1 MGRLFLFIIIAIIA
15 GIIAVVKSS
24 VGRAIRN
31 EELKNTSFKGESKK
45 VMDKTAKG
53 ISWMEEQWEASKKD
67 AEAESK
73 KTTHN
78 D

>member
-1 MGRLFLFIIIAIIA
+1 MGRLFLFVIIAIIA
-15 GIIAVVKSS
+15 GIIAVVKSA

-53 ISWMEEQWEASKKD
+53 ISWMEEQWEASKKA

-73 KTTHN
+73 KTTH
-78 D
+78 DD

>member
-1 MGRLFLFIIIAIIA
+1 MGRLFLFVIIAIIA
-15 GIIAVVKSS
+15 GIIAVVKSA
-24 VGRAIRN
+24 VGRATRN

-67 AEAESK
+67 AEPESK
-73 KTTHN
+73 KTTH
-78 D
+78 DD